1 MGTVSYVLVGS
12 PEAVAQTWNASCHGA
27 VRVLSRQKALE
38 LTKGHVIHLDLEDQ
52 GIFVKSEERNSLR
65 EEAP

>member
-1 MGTVSYVLVGS
+1 MGTASDVLACA
-12 PEAVAQTWNASCHGA
+12 PMPYAQTWSTSCHGA
-27 VRVLSRQKALE
+27 GRVLSRRKALE